1 MPVGYGE
8 ADQHCA
14 IILLM
19 LTTFYLPTKII
30 FGCGSLDRLGIEASR
45 LGRKAILVTGSSSMR
60 KAGVTDRVCND
71 LESNRVETF
80 VYDRVEPNPRTST
93 VDEGARL
100 AREAGVDLV
109 IGLGGGS
116 AMDAAKGIVLA
127 SSGSEPIWRY
137 IENEVRVESPPPGL
151 ILVPTVAA
159 SGSEANNGA
168 VITNWQTHEK
178 SVLSSPHIFPRVS
191 IVDPELTLTL
201 PAKITAQGG
210 VDIFCHLVE
219 PYITA
224 ESPAPLTDG
233 IMEVLLG
240 LVVKYLPRVLEKLD
254 DISARTQL
262 SWLSTVGCSPFILLG
277 GGGGGMPLHGIEHP
291 VSGYYDIAH
300 GDGLAALLPA
310 WMRYTSSV
318 SKERLGALGR
328 GVFARPDGILATE
341 GWLQGVGMKL
351 RLRELGIEPSR
362 IREMAD
368 NALKTT
374 PSLKSYPQR
383 LDAGAIA
390 QIYRDAY

>member
-1 MPVGYGE
+1 
-8 ADQHCA
+8 
-14 IILLM
+14 
-19 LTTFYLPTKII
+19 
-30 FGCGSLDRLGIEASR
+30 
-45 LGRKAILVTGSSSMR
+45 MR
-60 KAGVTDRVCND
+60 KTGVTDRACSD
-71 LESNRVETF
+71 LEGNRVEVV
-80 VYDRVEPNPRTST
+80 VYDRVESNPRAST

-116 AMDAAKGIVLA
+116 VMDAAKGILLA
-127 SSGSEPIWRY
+127 SSGTEPIWRY
-137 IENEVRVESPPPGL
+137 IESELEVKGTLPKL

-178 SVLSSPHIFPRVS
+178 SVLSSPHTFPTVS

-201 PAKITAQGG
+201 PGKITAQGG

-224 ESPAPLTDG
+224 EEPAPLTDS

-240 LVVKYLPRVLEKLD
+240 LVVEYLPRVLAKLD
-254 DISARTQL
+254 DINARTQL
-262 SWLSTVGCSPFILLG
+262 SWLSTVGCSPFTSLG

-291 VSGYYDIAH
+291 ISGYYDIAH

-310 WMRYTSSV
+310 WMGYTSPLRKGRFS
-318 SKERLGALGR
+318 ALGR
-328 GVFARPDGILATE
+328 KVFARPDGILATE
-341 GWLQGVGMKL
+341 GWLEKVGMKL
-351 RLRELGIEPSR
+351 RLRELGIEAGR

-368 NALKTT
+368 SALRTT
-374 PSLKSYPQR
+374 PSLGSSPER

-390 QIYRDAY
+390 QIYQDAY